1 MFPLPVDLSGRANP
15 GSGPGVP
22 GYAVLA
28 GVPALSAVN
37 PVSSLAH
44 WLKSSRCQANPR
56 RLRAGGQRLAPPG
69 QRPGARPLTCD
80 VVEQLRVDLRKLALQ
95 DVHVRRHDSRP
106 RTPPGRACAGMRQ
119 RCELWEMTF
128 VERLT
133 SAVKEPLLFF
143 SFLRKKILL
152 LSEFLTFPG
161 CYVILNKIN

>member
-1 MFPLPVDLSGRANP
+1 MSLRVSASSNAASVFPLPVDLSGRANP

-28 GVPALSAVN
+28 GVPALSAVS

-44 WLKSSRCQANPR
+44 WLKSSCCQANPR

-143 SFLRKKILL
+143 FFKEKN
-152 LSEFLTFPG
+152 P
-161 CYVILNKIN
+161 VIV